1 MVGWHTD
8 SMNMNLGKVWEM
20 VRNREAW
27 RAATMEL
34 QGVGHGLAM
43 EQQQQWKESQVRGLR
58 TV

>member
-8 SMNMNLGKVWEM
+8 SMDMNLGKPWEM

-27 RAATMEL
+27 CAATMEL
-34 QGVGHGLAM
+34 QGVGHGLGM
-43 EQQQQWKESQVRGLR
+43 EQQQQWKESQVHGLR